1 MRVSDDRALWLS
13 RHVLPH
19 EAALRAWLARR
30 PVAGLDVDDVVQ
42 ETYARLIA
50 VEDVSAIGNVKGY
63 LFQTAWSI
71 MVSHVRRSKIVSF
84 QTYGDL
90 DALGAAAMEAS
101 PEAHVAGRDELRR
114 LAEAIA
120 GLPGKIQDVFVLRR
134 VRGLSQ
140 REVAEKLGLSQS
152 TVEKHMSRGIYLLMR
167 LISHSGND
175 DARASRAWDSRL
187 QKGPAKGERR
197 KQRPSDRSADRRSGD

>member
-1 MRVSDDRALWLS
+1 MRVSDDRAIWLS
-13 RHVLPH
+13 RQVLPH
-19 EAALRAWLARR
+19 EGALRAWLARR
-30 PVAGLDVDDVVQ
+30 PVAGLDIDDIVQ

-50 VEDVSAIGNVKGY
+50 VEEVSSIDNVKGY
-63 LFQTAWSI
+63 MFQAAWSI
-71 MVSHVRRSKIVSF
+71 MVSHVRRAKIVSF
-84 QTYGDL
+84 QAYGDL
-90 DALGAAAMEAS
+90 DALGAETTEAS

-152 TVEKHMSRGIYLLMR
+152 TVEKHMSRGIYLLMK

-175 DARASRAWDSRL
+175 MARASRAWDSRL
-187 QKGPAKGERR
+187 HKGPADSERR
-197 KQRPSDRSADRRSGD
+197 RNSPSKRTSRHRSGD